1 MEEQGTVSAER
12 RGNKNRTHLFWGLGA
27 TCMPRYI
34 IPDRC
39 WDEGR
44 VWERGSFRRE
54 VEAIGRMF
62 REAGA
67 GEKACGI

>member
-1 MEEQGTVSAER
+1 M
-12 RGNKNRTHLFWGLGA
+12 
-27 TCMPRYI
+27 CMPRYI
-34 IPDRC
+34 IPDRY

-54 VEAIGRMF
+54 VEAIASMF